1 MSAAVAI
8 PPVNTATE
16 PRITPG
22 ALRMRASRQRR
33 RRGLQCYV
41 VDLHQRE
48 INRLIELGYLQEA
61 NRSDKNQVLLALYRF
76 LDNSALGGAHR
87 RWQQRQ

>member
-22 ALRMRASRQRR
+22 ASRMRASRQRR
-33 RRGLQCYV
+33 RAGLRCITL
-41 VDLHQRE
+41 DLRE
-48 INRLIELGYLQEA
+48 AEIDRLIELDYLREA
-61 NRSDKNQVLLALYRF
+61 ARGDKNQVLLALYRF
-76 LDNSALGGAHR
+76 LDNSALGGAHP
-87 RWQQRQ
+87 